1 MITKFTI
8 YGERCSGTNYLE
20 DLMNINFDINI
31 TWEFGWKHFFG
42 FNNLINNND
51 TLFICIVKDLV
62 PWLNSFYRN
71 MHHLPLKY
79 DNIPKN
85 IKIKKFLNDEIF
97 SFNDNNRNRDI
108 SKEIMQDRNIYTNE
122 RYKNIYELRH
132 TKLKY
137 MIDDLPNHVNNYIL
151 IKYEDLI
158 NNFDE
163 TMFKLYNKG
172 LKIKTNIKFP
182 LNTTNYKG
190 YKNKKFIENNNYNIS
205 NKLALTNPNLNK
217 TYEIKLKYIR
227 D

>member
-1 MITKFTI
+1 MI
-8 YGERCSGTNYLE
+8 
-20 DLMNINFDINI
+20 
-31 TWEFGWKHFFG
+31 
-42 FNNLINNND
+42 
-51 TLFICIVKDLV
+51 
-62 PWLNSFYRN
+62 
-71 MHHLPLKY
+71 
-79 DNIPKN
+79 
-85 IKIKKFLNDEIF
+85 IF

-190 YKNKKFIENNNYNIS
+190 CKNKKFIENNNYNIS